1 HEEICRFSLPDV
13 NPKNEDHLKHMFL
26 FAKEGLAMDAMDTFH
41 QQAQL
46 FNRFTVAAI
55 LRSEPVVS
63 VVRRELRRLFPDL
76 KVAPENLATLI
87 ENEVIKREAIE
98 GDKAKEAATRIRKA
112 QGKIERAKRK

>member
-1 HEEICRFSLPDV
+1 MTPR
-13 NPKNEDHLKHMFL
+13 NEDHLRQMFL
-26 FAKEGLAMDAMDTFH
+26 FAKEGLTTDAMDAFH

-55 LRSEPVVS
+55 VRSEPVVA

-76 KVAPENLATLI
+76 KVAPENLAALI
-87 ENEVIKREAIE
+87 EHEVIKREAMD

-112 QGKIERAKRK
+112 QGKLERAKKREAAIT